1 MEFIQIPTSLLAVVD
16 SSVGGKTGVNLNAG
30 KNLAGAFWQPSAV
43 LFDPDVLDTLSYDL
57 KLDGIAEAVKAGIIG
72 DPGIITAVSG
82 DIPAD
87 DAGFLTDLAAM
98 AVEVKRKVV
107 EEDERESGVRQLL
120 NLGHTPAHAIEK
132 CSSYSIRHGH
142 AVAMG
147 MAIVATAAAAMG
159 WTSAECRDDIISI
172 LKRFGFPLNCPYSPA
187 QLAEAAFRDK
197 KVRGSS
203 ITWSSRK
210 PMENARL
217 RPSLPMNSRGSS
229 HWDWSRNN
237 DPTAGSPRDH
247 DSQTDRP
254 STNTA

>member
-1 MEFIQIPTSLLAVVD
+1 
-16 SSVGGKTGVNLNAG
+16 
-30 KNLAGAFWQPSAV
+30 
-43 LFDPDVLDTLSYDL
+43 
-57 KLDGIAEAVKAGIIG
+57 
-72 DPGIITAVSG
+72 
-82 DIPAD
+82 
-87 DAGFLTDLAAM
+87 M

-203 ITWSSRK
+203 ITLIIPEAHGK
-210 PMENARL
+210 CTL
-217 RPSLPMNSRGSS
+217 KTI
-229 HWDWSRNN
+229 
-237 DPTAGSPRDH
+237 PTDELERFFTLGLE
-247 DSQTDRP
+247 QK
-254 STNTA
+254 